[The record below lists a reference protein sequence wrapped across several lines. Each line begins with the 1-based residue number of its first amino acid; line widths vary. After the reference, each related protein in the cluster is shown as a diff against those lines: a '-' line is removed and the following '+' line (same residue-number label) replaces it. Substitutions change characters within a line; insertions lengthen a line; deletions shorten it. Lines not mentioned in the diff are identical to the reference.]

1 MFCKLHRWHVSRSL
15 DDAQPLPKATA
26 RHVAKCDA
34 CRQFHQDSLAVARR
48 LAEQGTP
55 SPVTV
60 SPDLHARILLRCGL
74 AGHAARPHRA
84 SASWRA
90 HLSLPAALAA
100 AAVAAMLAIA
110 GARYFAA
117 PPKPTPPPGGPKQI
131 AKPPAPKPPVPAV
144 ADAEAAFPVAV
155 EQALRKP
162 VEDELTLLREDAK
175 VAAGFLLACIP
186 AHIDL
191 DEELALWT
199 GRDAKKPPKSP

>member
-15 DDAQPLPKATA
+15 DDARPLPKATA
-26 RHVAKCDA
+26 RHVKKCDA

-48 LAEQGTP
+48 LAEQAAP

-60 SPDLHARILLRCGL
+60 SPDLHERILLRCGL
-74 AGHAARPHRA
+74 AAHAARPRRA

-117 PPKPTPPPGGPKQI
+117 PPKPAPPPGGPEHI
-131 AKPPAPKPPVPAV
+131 AKTPPPKPTAPSVG
-144 ADAEAAFPVAV
+144 DTEAAFPVAV
-155 EQALRKP
+155 EQALRQP

-175 VAAGFLLACIP
+175 AAASFLLACIP

-191 DEELALWT
+191 GEELTLWT
-199 GRDAKKPPKSP
+199 EDDEKKSP